1 MAMQDVIIGYAKG
14 AKGEQGPRGEKGETG
29 AQGPKGDPGIQGP
42 QGPRG
47 ETGARGPTGP
57 AGPQGPLPP
66 LANNFLTTQAGVSAL
81 DAAAGKILKD
91 QLDKQNSD
99 LGIIYKASSRR
110 ATIAHE
116 RASDITEYS
125 EIVPKGTYIVIMRCS
140 HDINQDLYNSKGERV
155 AVGVGKVVVSV
166 EELSTDTYHV
176 VGANFTGTEIS
187 TSDDS
192 AYFGLI
198 LVRLK

>member
-99 LGIIYKASSRR
+99 FKKTSNLQTVQFGYDGKNSFWVDYIINPTSICRMMFNNSAIIQAFSGDGGSTWT
-110 ATIAHE
+110 TIW
-116 RASDITEYS
+116 T
-125 EIVPKGTYIVIMRCS
+125 K
-140 HDINQDLYNSKGERV
+140 
-155 AVGVGKVVVSV
+155 
-166 EELSTDTYHV
+166 
-176 VGANFTGTEIS
+176 
-187 TSDDS
+187 
-192 AYFGLI
+192 
-198 LVRLK
+198 